1 MAAIDLRAVSGAE
14 RMSTLSLMHSRFV
27 MVLALVALAGCA
39 SSESAAP
46 IVAAPS
52 LSSKPSY
59 FVGGRVTG
67 LKGVGLVLRTAA
79 GDHARVMADGEFAFG
94 TPFENGARYAITIER
109 EPISPVQSCVVEHAS
124 GKIAGKEPSD
134 IVVTCSTVSFDDP
147 PATDERR
154 ASN

>member
-1 MAAIDLRAVSGAE
+1 MTIVKV
-14 RMSTLSLMHSRFV
+14 MQSRFV
-27 MVLALVALAGCA
+27 LALLAIASLAGCA
-39 SSESAAP
+39 SQETAP
-46 IVAAPS
+46 VVAAPS
-52 LSSKPSY
+52 LVSRPSY
-59 FVGGRVTG
+59 FVGGKVQG

-109 EPISPVQSCVVEHAS
+109 EPISPVQSCTVEHAN

-134 IVVTCSTVSFDDP
+134 IVVTCTTVSFDDP
-147 PATDERR
+147 KEGDERS